1 MPAPTLVGSGFQWL
15 FLSFDWYH
23 AAKLCNRHRNRN
35 ELRAIEKSVQWRSVW
50 VIVVCTELFALR
62 TLPIYAPAESE
73 KLFHSQHNKARNR
86 SIWER
91 AELKVSGVAHAVK
104 LNINFTNFHSHF
116 LVATFFITSRVV
128 NSCERR
134 GIYEPFE
141 RLPVQPVSHQKPF
154 RKKSCRQG
162 NPKIKIFAFDSR
174 VIRYSLEIRQ
184 LLRLRSKGLS

>member
-23 AAKLCNRHRNRN
+23 AAKLCNRHRDRN

-62 TLPIYAPAESE
+62 TLPIYALSPKAKS
-73 KLFHSQHNKARNR
+73 FSIHNKARNR

-91 AELKVSGVAHAVK
+91 AELKVFGVAHAVK

-128 NSCERR
+128 NSCARR

-141 RLPVQPVSHQKPF
+141 RLPVQPVSFRKPF

-162 NPKIKIFAFDSR
+162 NSKIKTFAFDSR